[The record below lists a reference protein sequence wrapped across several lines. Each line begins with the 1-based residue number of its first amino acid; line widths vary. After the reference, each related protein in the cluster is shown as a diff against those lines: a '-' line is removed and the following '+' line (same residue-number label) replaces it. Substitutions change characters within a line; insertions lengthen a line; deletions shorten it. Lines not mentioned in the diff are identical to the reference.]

1 MLLDAVSF
9 AFGSAFGVVVGY
21 LLFALMSREVLTRAM
36 PFKDC
41 SIESC
46 NKSCIWW
53 ERCRDDGV
61 TWEPRK

>member
-9 AFGSAFGVVVGY
+9 AFGGAFGTVVGY
-21 LLFALMSREVLTRAM
+21 LLFVIMSREVLTRAM

-46 NKSCIWW
+46 SKSCVWW
-53 ERCRDDGV
+53 ENCNDVWADGKP
-61 TWEPRK
+61 WK